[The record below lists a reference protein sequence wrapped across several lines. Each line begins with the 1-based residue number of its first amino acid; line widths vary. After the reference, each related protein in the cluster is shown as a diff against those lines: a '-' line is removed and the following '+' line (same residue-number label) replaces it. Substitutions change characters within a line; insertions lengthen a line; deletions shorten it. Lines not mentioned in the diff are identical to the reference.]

1 MKTENFSPRQA
12 LNKAFLRVKPNP
24 TMVDIRDSGQIEE
37 GADLILMLC
46 GDNIIKI
53 PLIRGLCQLSRIYN
67 SPLKAF
73 SLSCFTS
80 LILPCRLSR

>member
-24 TMVDIRDSGQIEE
+24 TMVDIRDSQQIEE

-46 GDNIIKI
+46 GDEYYQNTSNQGIMAIIED
-53 PLIRGLCQLSRIYN
+53 L
-67 SPLKAF
+67 
-73 SLSCFTS
+73 
-80 LILPCRLSR
+80 

>member
-1 MKTENFSPRQA
+1 MGRNRDKGMKTENFSPRQA

-46 GDNIIKI
+46 GDEYYQNTSNQGIMAIIED
-53 PLIRGLCQLSRIYN
+53 L
-67 SPLKAF
+67 
-73 SLSCFTS
+73 
-80 LILPCRLSR
+80 